1 MAELRTMQTHPVDIA
16 RQLEQ
21 LSEEEA
27 LKRLQELSVGL
38 AAQVLAEL
46 RPRIA
51 AELFLKLSQNHAA
64 QILEEMAPDAAADL
78 LTRLSEEQRETLFR
92 LLRSE
97 TAQTLRQLIAYPAQT
112 AGGIMSPEF
121 MALAKELT
129 TEAAIEEIRRK
140 ATELETL
147 YYVYVVD
154 AEGHLLGVLPMR
166 DLILSPPPKTLE
178 EIMITQILTV
188 RADTDEEEVARLFD
202 KYDYLALPVV
212 DQTGKLLGIVTAD
225 DVIDVIRAEET
236 EDMQRMVGVSGEERV
251 FSPIRLSIKR
261 RLPWLYINLATAFL
275 AAAVVGAFED
285 LIGLLPALAV
295 FMPVIAGQGGN
306 AGAQSVTTIVR
317 GLALGEIAPG
327 EGKRTLLKET
337 LLGILHGLAVGM
349 VVALIAYVWK
359 GNPVLGLV
367 CGLAMIL
374 NMMAAGVFG
383 AAIPLGLR
391 LFKLDPALSSTIFL
405 TTVTDVAGFFFLLG
419 LAALFLK

>member
-1 MAELRTMQTHPVDIA
+1 MEMAELKATHPTDLA
-16 RQLEQ
+16 RQLEE
-21 LSEEEA
+21 LSEEDA
-27 LKRLQELSVGL
+27 LTQLQELSVGL

-51 AELFLKLSQNHAA
+51 AELFLKLPQNLAA

-78 LTRLSEEQRETLFR
+78 LARLAEEQREALVR

-97 TAQTLRQLIAYPAQT
+97 TAQTLRQLIAYPPQT

-121 MALAKELT
+121 VALAKELT

-140 ATELETL
+140 ATTLETL

-154 AEGHLLGVLPMR
+154 AEGHLLGVLSMR
-166 DLILSPPPKTLE
+166 DLILSPPQKTLE

-212 DQTGKLLGIVTAD
+212 DPNGKLLGLVTAD

-251 FSPIRLSIKR
+251 FSPLKLSVKR

-306 AGAQSVTTIVR
+306 AGAQSVTVIVR

-327 EGKRTLLKET
+327 EGKRALLKET
-337 LLGILHGLAVGM
+337 LLGILHGVAVGT

-359 GNPVLGLV
+359 GNPVLGLI

-374 NMMAAGVFG
+374 NMIAAGVFG

-391 LFKLDPALSSTIFL
+391 LFKVDPALSSTIFL

-419 LAALFLK
+419 LAALLLR